1 MHVARL
7 FFLFLCFKNLF
18 VEAIIF

>member
-7 FFLFLCFKNLF
+7 IFLFLCFKNLF

>member
-7 FFLFLCFKNLF
+7 CFLFLCFKNLF